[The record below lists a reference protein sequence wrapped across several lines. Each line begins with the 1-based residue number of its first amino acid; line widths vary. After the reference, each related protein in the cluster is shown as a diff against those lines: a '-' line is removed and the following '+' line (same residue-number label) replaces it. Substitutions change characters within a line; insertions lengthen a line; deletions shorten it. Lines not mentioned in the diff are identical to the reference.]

1 MSDQEVK
8 IDPETGLKERSIDI
22 ASIMNMKVTNLAAWS
37 KPRGVDLF
45 ARTYGPI

>member
-22 ASIMNMKVTNLAAWS
+22 ASIMKATNLAAWG

-45 ARTYGPI
+45 TRTYGPI

>member
-22 ASIMNMKVTNLAAWS
+22 ASLLKATNLPAWS
-37 KPRGVDLF
+37 KPRGADLF
-45 ARTYGPI
+45 GRTYAPV